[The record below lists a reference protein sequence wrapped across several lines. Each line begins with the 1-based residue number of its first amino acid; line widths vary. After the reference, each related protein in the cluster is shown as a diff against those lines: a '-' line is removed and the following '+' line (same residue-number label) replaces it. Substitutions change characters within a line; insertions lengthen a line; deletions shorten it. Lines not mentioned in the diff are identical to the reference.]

1 MSAIMTARLVIDA
14 EDRTGTALRSIEAR
28 IASMNRAASSLSANA
43 ARVGAM
49 SGRVAASQAAIGRSP
64 VGEIGRS
71 SGLLAAAGGMIG
83 VGATIGAG
91 IALHAA
97 AAAGSARVHEKIR
110 EQVSGMSADE
120 IREAEQASADLAAK
134 FPAIKQ
140 TEIMHMLRNARSI
153 VGSYSEAAEIMQP
166 LAKLRVIAQGARP
179 GADVSEDFD
188 QLVKGLEIKGV
199 TQNPKQFHEYM
210 EGIAK
215 GLNVFGDTLKP
226 YQYYEMFKYG
236 RQATPMLS
244 EKFILSTAPTLA
256 QELGGSSYGKAVA
269 AFNSAIV
276 GGVMKHSAALEFIR
290 LGLVKDNDVEYTKTG
305 DIKGMKAGKHIEGW
319 QLAQTDPNRWVREIM
334 LPALMRAGITQTS
347 DQIAIIGRLFQ
358 NQTAAQMVSI
368 LTTQQQ
374 RIDKDQALLDHA
386 KGLDAAN
393 TYQSKDPTVAWEG
406 LKNSLEGL
414 GARWGADMATAL
426 TGPMNSIAHAL
437 ADYTARVT
445 RDATYRE
452 EHPGETTL
460 EQKRVNRL
468 FNEFFDG
475 VDSDKPRGETQA
487 AVEAAKAT
495 DLKRAMESE
504 LPHRSGFGAPVMH
517 GHSIPYG
524 PDGEK
529 TGGWFDQWFA
539 PAKAHENLAGRDFT
553 LGSSRAFSKTGT
565 FPDLAA
571 HVGPAVAELKGSAS
585 IDVGIRI
592 EAPELLRA
600 YEDWRNVS
608 ASGALKPSNGVSMP
622 EAAPGGR

>member
-1 MSAIMTARLVIDA
+1 MSSILTAKLVIDA
-14 EDRTGTALRSIEAR
+14 DDRTGSALRSMEDR
-28 IASMNRAASSLSANA
+28 IASMNRAASAIGRNA
-43 ARVGAM
+43 AQVGSM
-49 SGRVAASQAAIGRSP
+49 SRRAAANQAAIARSP
-64 VGEIGRS
+64 VGEISRS

-91 IALHAA
+91 IALHAG
-97 AAAGSARVHEKIR
+97 AAAGAGRVHEKIR

-140 TEIMHMLRNARSI
+140 TEILHLLRNARSI

-179 GADVSEDFD
+179 GEDVSEDFD

-199 TQNPKQFHEYM
+199 TQHPEEFHKYM

-276 GGVMKHSAALEFIR
+276 GGVMKHAAALEFIR
-290 LGLVKDNDVEYTKTG
+290 LGLVKNNDVEYTKTG
-305 DIKGMKAGKHIEGW
+305 DIKGLRAGKHIEGW
-319 QLAQTDPNRWVREIM
+319 QLAQTDPNRWVREIL
-334 LPALMRAGITQTS
+334 LPALTRAGITQTA

-368 LTTQQQ
+368 LTTQQP
-374 RIDKDQALLDHA
+374 RIDKDKALLDHA
-386 KGLDAAN
+386 KGLEAAN

-414 GARWGADMATAL
+414 GARWGADIASAM

-437 ADYTARVT
+437 ADYTAHVT

-452 EHPGETTL
+452 EHPGAPTL
-460 EQKRVNRL
+460 EQKRANRL

-475 VDSDKPRGETQA
+475 VDSDKSRDETQA
-487 AVEAAKAT
+487 AAEAAKAA
-495 DLKRAMESE
+495 DLKRAMDHTGRPARVWARRSCTATRSPMAPMARRPADGSINGLGRRRRMKTWRAVILPSDRRADFQRRE
-504 LPHRSGFGAPVMH
+504 LSRISPRMSGQRWP
-517 GHSIPYG
+517 
-524 PDGEK
+524 
-529 TGGWFDQWFA
+529 
-539 PAKAHENLAGRDFT
+539 N
-553 LGSSRAFSKTGT
+553 SRARRT
-565 FPDLAA
+565 
-571 HVGPAVAELKGSAS
+571 S
-585 IDVGIRI
+585 I
-592 EAPELLRA
+592 
-600 YEDWRNVS
+600 
-608 ASGALKPSNGVSMP
+608 
-622 EAAPGGR
+622 